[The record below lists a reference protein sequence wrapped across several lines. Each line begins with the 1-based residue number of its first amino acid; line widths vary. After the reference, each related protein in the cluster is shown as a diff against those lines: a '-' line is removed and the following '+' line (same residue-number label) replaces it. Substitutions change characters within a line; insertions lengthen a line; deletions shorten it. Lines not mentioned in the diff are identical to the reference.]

1 MTSRERKIK
10 KFLKFREKNNLEEI
24 LSYPEKYLELIERYI
39 DSNIFISSKIQKFF
53 VNNFKLQKSN
63 KKLIVRLQES
73 ARAKSFME
81 ENDIEFL
88 DSLFKFE
95 KELIRGNVTRQN
107 FPKFLERIGYNNI
120 KDDDIFQEFIKNL
133 DIEHFYELIYT
144 FNMKFRNMDVSK
156 KEYTRKDLR
165 KVGTWRGASN
175 EVINSVFPKLLSS
188 LKKLTNRREQAALMY
203 YSIVLM
209 HPFENGNGRTSRFIF
224 DAIMG
229 SDIESNLD
237 WYFHGMNDEEL
248 YDDRFELSRNLMLV
262 EDLEKILLHKNAYNI
277 TKYIEFLPQELVNKS
292 IEVNVLEVP
301 IREDIRKQLSR
312 REQDLINHLIGDNTL
327 NHSYEVG
334 GLIMLIMS
342 SYKGELNKWIS
353 LNEDYY
359 HFVFDIDKHPEML
372 DLWTIDD
379 YRKVIE
385 IGNDIKKEIYL
396 NLIDIFVNSNNY
408 KIGDQLLKNL
418 IINPNKLNNNKR
430 K

>member
-1 MTSRERKIK
+1 MHLK
-10 KFLKFREKNNLEEI
+10 K
-24 LSYPEKYLELIERYI
+24 
-39 DSNIFISSKIQKFF
+39 
-53 VNNFKLQKSN
+53 N
-63 KKLIVRLQES
+63 KTV
-73 ARAKSFME
+73 
-81 ENDIEFL
+81 
-88 DSLFKFE
+88 
-95 KELIRGNVTRQN
+95 
-107 FPKFLERIGYNNI
+107 
-120 KDDDIFQEFIKNL
+120 
-133 DIEHFYELIYT
+133 
-144 FNMKFRNMDVSK
+144 
-156 KEYTRKDLR
+156 KDLR
-165 KVGTWRGASN
+165 KVGTWRGASD

-188 LKKLTNRREQAALMY
+188 LKELTNRREQAALIY

-229 SDIESNLD
+229 SDIESNLN
-237 WYFHGMNDEEL
+237 WYFHGMDDEEL
-248 YDDRFELSRNLMLV
+248 YEGRFEFSRNLMLV

-277 TKYIEFLPQELVNKS
+277 TKYIKVLPQEIFGKS

-301 IREDIRKQLSR
+301 IREDIRNQLSR

-334 GLIMLIMS
+334 GLIMLILS